1 MEEEMKR
8 FISWQDYGGKHCE
21 NVYTEFVGSHLLPN
35 KFGIDKR
42 IVYLSA
48 QVRSGKLKKEE
59 AREIFNEKSQF
70 NMSKLGDKETRITKL
85 IGIRKMDRNQFDK
98 YDFKKYRRLI
108 WILTKLKV
116 VPYTFYVKY
125 CL

>member
-1 MEEEMKR
+1 MCIR
-8 FISWQDYGGKHCE
+8 DS
-21 NVYTEFVGSHLLPN
+21 VGSEMC
-35 KFGIDKR
+35 IRD
-42 IVYLSA
+42 S
-48 QVRSGKLKKEE
+48 
-59 AREIFNEKSQF
+59 
-70 NMSKLGDKETRITKL
+70 
-85 IGIRKMDRNQFDK
+85 IGIRKMGREQFDK

>member
-1 MEEEMKR
+1 
-8 FISWQDYGGKHCE
+8 
-21 NVYTEFVGSHLLPN
+21 
-35 KFGIDKR
+35 
-42 IVYLSA
+42 
-48 QVRSGKLKKEE
+48 
-59 AREIFNEKSQF
+59 
-70 NMSKLGDKETRITKL
+70 
-85 IGIRKMDRNQFDK
+85 MDRNQFDK

>member
-1 MEEEMKR
+1 
-8 FISWQDYGGKHCE
+8 
-21 NVYTEFVGSHLLPN
+21 
-35 KFGIDKR
+35 
-42 IVYLSA
+42 
-48 QVRSGKLKKEE
+48 
-59 AREIFNEKSQF
+59 
-70 NMSKLGDKETRITKL
+70 MSKLGDKETRITKL